1 MNDSL
6 KDIELRKKIDLVIN
20 QTNYNEIQALEELTN
35 NHFDPI
41 VVIKHYL
48 GGNNNK
54 QGEDKQGG
62 DKQAEDKQIKVE
74 DKPLNINQEIYKQIR
89 FKMSNIMKEYNE
101 KHPIN
106 MEQVQQN
113 FDSYH

>member
-1 MNDSL
+1 MNASS

-20 QTNYNEIQALEELTN
+20 QTTYNEIQALEELTN

-41 VVIKHYL
+41 IVIKHYL

-54 QGEDKQGG
+54 HTE
-62 DKQAEDKQIKVE
+62 DKQAEDKQLKVK

-113 FDSYH
+113 FNSYN

>member
-1 MNDSL
+1 MNSSL

-20 QTNYNEIQALEELTN
+20 QTTYNEIQALEELTN
-35 NHFDPI
+35 NNYDPI
-41 VVIKHYL
+41 LVIKYYL
-48 GGNNNK
+48 GGNNKK
-54 QGEDKQGG
+54 QPEN
-62 DKQAEDKQIKVE
+62 
-74 DKPLNINQEIYKQIR
+74 KPLNINQEIYKQIR

-113 FDSYH
+113 FDSYN

>member
-1 MNDSL
+1 MNASS

-20 QTNYNEIQALEELTN
+20 QTTYNEIQALEELTN
-35 NHFDPI
+35 NNFDPI
-41 VVIKHYL
+41 LVIKDYL
-48 GGNNNK
+48 GVNK
-54 QGEDKQGG
+54 KESG
-62 DKQAEDKQIKVE
+62 DKQIKDK

-89 FKMSNIMKEYNE
+89 FKMSNIMKEYND

-113 FDSYH
+113 FDSYN

>member
-54 QGEDKQGG
+54 QGEDKQ
-62 DKQAEDKQIKVE
+62 IKVE

>member
-1 MNDSL
+1 MNASS

-20 QTNYNEIQALEELTN
+20 QTTYNEIQALEELTN
-35 NHFDPI
+35 NNFDPI
-41 VVIKHYL
+41 IVIKDYL
-48 GGNNNK
+48 GVNK
-54 QGEDKQGG
+54 KESG
-62 DKQAEDKQIKVE
+62 DKQIKDK

-89 FKMSNIMKEYNE
+89 FKMSNIMKEYND

-113 FDSYH
+113 FDSYN